1 MKPLREGVRGQESDN
16 TVGDV
21 RELRYDVKLTIN
33 EFKERM
39 GEIGNLTTNLERQI
53 KDLGRS
59 NAFEPMAKS
68 AEKATGILA
77 KVNEEVSKLQGTN
90 NGAPMGSAIEELTS
104 KFTLLQSIMRQLR
117 VEKEALMRG
126 EKIISDDG
134 SEKSLQTV
142 LVQLKAVED
151 EMKRIKALD
160 LNKIID
166 SNQVA
171 QFKEYTAAID
181 AQRKALEALDKT
193 YAKHKAMAQSTW
205 NKHRAEFEKANK
217 TLESMGFNTAENP
230 YKQHSWVD
238 YAKGVR
244 ESDQLRKVKEN
255 IAEIQAGIV
264 AKQKAEIANQQKI
277 LEQEKAIA
285 DAKRKET
292 AESIKANIAK
302 NREAV
307 NARNDAKAGNYNGN
321 AQLQTAWK
329 KVRDDAER
337 WTVAISRGKQLTQA
351 ELEAAQRVTREYRE
365 QLKLLGG
372 KKAVEV
378 APVSPV
384 LNYDSAKEFNTASSA
399 ARSAAGLM
407 ANTEAAR
414 SYEQELRRLQSQC
427 ESLYATYRKNPSKEN
442 LQALAQSRAELQRVT
457 KEYRQYEKAVVGASR
472 AENEFARK
480 AMSHFQWI
488 TTGAAIA
495 AATAVPMMGADKIT
509 SLDYQMAGIRQVIPQ
524 IEGIEDSKQ
533 YGDVATQIKNMNAAM
548 EQFVGTA
555 KQFGIS
561 TEEVLDSAKSIGRMY
576 GQGENGVTNTA
587 LFTKQ
592 AAKMAVADAFS
603 MEEATKG
610 LEAAMSQW
618 NLQTEDTNKLLTRS
632 SEIIDIWTRAAHSG
646 AASGQDISQAI
657 QVAGASAAQA
667 GVSFSFFT
675 SLVET
680 GVRTTARSGNEIGQA
695 LKSMFVTLGSGK
707 AEKALNLWG
716 IKTKELGTDGVEHV
730 RSLEKQI
737 LDISLAVSS
746 TNKDTTK
753 FLSTISGGKYQYSK
767 IAALLK
773 NYKEILRMQ
782 GVLNDGNTKGF
793 ADKQVEVQLDT
804 IKRKAQQMKAEVD
817 GLLMDIGR
825 SGGIETMKW
834 LADSFR
840 NVVTG
845 IRALN
850 HEAEQGG
857 TNVLVIA
864 KYLGEVLVTLTA
876 IKTVSAAI
884 GAIMTK
890 SAEKKAF
897 LNATADYRKNG
908 GSTIVSGGLFADSR
922 EQGRIKGEV
931 RAAEYLRAKQ
941 ALDAETASQERN
953 TAATGANTVATG
965 ANTTSK
971 VTNANA
977 KRADAGATVA
987 ETTATATNTA
997 ANTANTASNVANKA
1011 SLVSRVA
1018 TLRTSTTAL
1027 KVFAAAEGVATMAT
1041 RTLSSVVAAFGGLPG
1056 IAAMAI
1062 LTVGTALLT
1071 EADAA
1076 GEATNATQKHI
1087 DVMDEEIAKSQ
1098 QALDQISRR
1107 QTAARQVAEAYNK
1120 VKESLATCSAG
1131 SEEYVKKQE
1140 QMADMDQ
1147 TLAAIM
1153 GEDTKQFLTD
1163 NGFKL
1168 DAIDECMNKKKQDSL
1183 DTQKANLEKAKSSL
1197 SLTKQTIADV
1207 QKRIQSLK
1215 DEIEAVRDT
1224 GKAWNWLQKV
1234 IANTKLKAIKDR
1246 KRQANELLAMANN
1259 YGSGGISGWFNDR
1272 VVDIG
1277 GGVEKIAQRAS
1288 DNWNKADAEE
1298 QVLVKEMAEH
1308 GAFDDSVLNEYLA
1321 DQNKRLEELKARE
1334 SAEEQKVAEMGL
1346 QVEEAEQKSRENE
1359 ANSNSTPDNNN
1370 YGKER
1375 QPRGNHGNRKV
1386 SIDYA
1391 NDPLSA
1397 AIHMAAQSDKA
1408 QAYHIDEPLLR
1419 AIAARESG
1427 GDTTIK
1433 QTDGNG
1439 NLVTSDGVH
1448 LGMFQVTQSD
1458 ADRFGFGSIAEPL
1471 NNAMT
1476 AVYMLAEK
1484 FDLGGNSADLWG
1496 AVKRYNGG
1504 GDPNYVEQVRAN
1516 YNAQKQSFNFN
1527 GDAFGLPS
1535 SFNDDVIAGAKEELG
1550 QIYGGSNW
1558 RDIGQKVCTT
1568 FIQKALVN
1576 AGVDETTVDNLS
1588 ADATNWSTA
1597 AGYAFHPYS
1606 EVQSGAY
1613 VPKPGDIGL
1622 TNANAYGGRA
1632 GHVIMIGENGEGY
1645 YAAAGSGR
1653 KSAYYNTNWQTAFE
1667 SSGIEGVISVNEL
1680 SGRPYTTSVR
1690 GGKKKPKSINDF
1702 QLDPY
1707 AESQYKQQLI
1717 NEAADKTTLQGKIY
1731 DFYHGG
1737 ESGKN
1742 KANLAVAELKLASQE
1757 AAKQILEATLDSTNR
1772 NIKNFLS
1779 TRKDIGEMLEK
1790 RGTTWE
1796 KLVPAE
1802 RKALADLADD
1812 PSFAKQVENQEKIR
1826 VKIVETTKAIEE
1838 QKMARDKALGYM
1850 NPDEMDKYLIEKMGT
1865 DYELA
1870 HPYGDDNPRGKQEVL
1885 EAQRDILRDQ
1895 LERKQAAALNA
1906 KKDGDIQREN
1916 KLTEYEAAVEKLE
1929 ELKTKVTDGSDKG
1942 LTNEITKQ
1950 EAEVKRLGQE
1960 WKSLANVGTQAEQD
1974 TRKEV
1979 NETTRALTD
1988 KEREIRKVELEF
2000 NKMILDG
2007 TVNMFTNVLAEGKSF
2022 SESFKE
2028 LWADI
2033 GRFALKQLLM
2043 IQLQALFT
2051 RWGLKFA
2058 GGGDIPGR
2066 ANGGSI
2072 PGYASGGQ
2080 TAGAISG
2087 AGTGTSDSILAYIG
2101 NKDRFVYLS
2110 NGEYVM
2116 TAEATQRIG
2125 KDNLDRMNYGKYAT
2139 GGTISPTPYVPHIST
2154 SVTKKAEVLNRDNP
2168 NAKLESLMVQQTD
2181 LLRNMG
2187 KDGNGG
2193 LVVLNTQASSEQVM
2207 KALAE
2212 NPRALNAILGRN
2224 QRMGFR

>member
-1 MKPLREGVRGQESDN
+1 MAD
-16 TVGDV
+16 DV

-39 GEIGNLTTNLERQI
+39 GEIGNLTNTLERQI
-53 KDLGRS
+53 KDIGKS
-59 NAFEPMAKS
+59 NPFEPMAKS

-90 NGAPMGSAIEELTS
+90 KGAPMGSAIEELTS
-104 KFTLLQSIMRQLR
+104 KFTLLQGIMRQLR

-126 EKIISDDG
+126 EKIITDDG
-134 SEKSLQTV
+134 SEKTLQTV

-181 AQRKALEALDKT
+181 TQRKALEALDKT

-217 TLESMGFNTAENP
+217 TLTGMGFNPAENP
-230 YKQHSWVD
+230 YKQQGWVD
-238 YAKGVR
+238 YVKEVR

-292 AESIKANIAK
+292 AERIKSNIAK
-302 NREAV
+302 NHEAV
-307 NARNDAKAGNYNGN
+307 NARNDAKAGNYTGN
-321 AQLQTAWK
+321 KALAQAWE
-329 KVRDDAER
+329 KVRSDAEK
-337 WTVAISRGKQLTQA
+337 WNIALSRGKQITDE
-351 ELEAAQRVTREYRE
+351 ELRAAQRITEEYRKQVKE
-365 QLKLLGG
+365 IGG
-372 KKAVEV
+372 KAALRN
-378 APVSPV
+378 APQSPI
-384 LNYDSAKEFNTASSA
+384 LNYDNAVSFNAASTA
-399 ARSAAGLM
+399 AREASAI
-407 ANTEAAR
+407 ANNVRHQSEEVR
-414 SYEQELRRLQSQC
+414 SYEQELRRLQAQC

-618 NLQTEDTNKLLTRS
+618 NLQTEDTNKLLVRS

-695 LKSMFVTLGSGK
+695 LKSLFVTLGSGK

-804 IKRKAQQMKAEVD
+804 IKRKTQQMKAEVD

-825 SGGIETMKW
+825 DGGIETLKW
-834 LADSFR
+834 IAESFR
-840 NVVTG
+840 NVVSG
-845 IRALN
+845 IRELN
-850 HEAEQGG
+850 REAEKGG

-864 KYLGEVLVTLTA
+864 KHLGEVLATLTA
-876 IKTVSAAI
+876 IKAVSAAV
-884 GAIMTK
+884 GAIMAK
-890 SAEKKAF
+890 NAEKKAF

-908 GSTIVSGGLFADSR
+908 GSSTMFSGGFFADSR
-922 EQGRIKGEV
+922 ENGRIKGEV

-953 TAATGANTVATG
+953 TVATGANTVATG
-965 ANTTSK
+965 VNTTSK
-971 VTNANA
+971 VGNASA
-977 KRADAGATVA
+977 KRADAGATAA
-987 ETTATATNTA
+987 ETAATATSTA

-1018 TLRTSTTAL
+1018 TLRTSATAM

-1087 DVMDEEIAKSQ
+1087 DAMDEEIAKSQ

-1107 QTAARQVAEAYNK
+1107 QNAARQVAEAYNK
-1120 VKESLATCSAG
+1120 VNESLATCSVG

-1183 DTQKANLEKAKSSL
+1183 ETQKENLEKAKSSL

-1207 QKRIQSLK
+1207 QKRIQSLR

-1277 GGVEKIAQRAS
+1277 GGVEKLAQRAS
-1288 DNWNKADAEE
+1288 DNWNKADSEE
-1298 QVLVKEMAEH
+1298 QALVKEMAEH

-1346 QVEEAEQKSRENE
+1346 QVEEAERKAKENE
-1359 ANSNSTPDNNN
+1359 TNGNSIPDNNN

-1375 QPRGNHGNRKV
+1375 QPRVHQGRNRKI

-1427 GDTTIK
+1427 GDTTIM

-1484 FDLGGNSADLWG
+1484 FDMGGNNADLWG

-1527 GDAFGLPS
+1527 GDDFGLPG

-1606 EVQSGAY
+1606 EITSGAY

-1622 TNANAYGGRA
+1622 TNANAYGGKA

-1680 SGRPYTTSVR
+1680 AGKPYTTSVR

-1707 AESQYKQQLI
+1707 AESQYKQQLV
-1717 NEAADKTTLQGKIY
+1717 NEAADKTTLEGKIY
-1731 DFYHGG
+1731 DYYHGG

-1742 KANLAVAELKLASQE
+1742 KAELAVAELKLASQK
-1757 AAKQILEATLDSTNR
+1757 AAKQLLEATFDSTNR

-1802 RKALADLADD
+1802 RKALADLAGD

-1838 QKMARDKALGYM
+1838 QKMARDEALGYM
-1850 NPDEMDKYLIEKMGT
+1850 NPDERSKYMREQLKKDFELKGGSSYGEKRRM
-1865 DYELA
+1865 
-1870 HPYGDDNPRGKQEVL
+1870 L
-1885 EAQRDILRDQ
+1885 EAQKEILDADLARHTKAYEEAKADGESKRAKALKDLQ
-1895 LERKQAAALNA
+1895 DAEAKLQSLEGDKLKNPTDEATKAV
-1906 KKDGDIQREN
+1906 KKQRE
-1916 KLTEYEAAVEKLE
+1916 AVEKLRDSWDS
-1929 ELKTKVTDGSDKG
+1929 LDK
-1942 LTNEITKQ
+1942 
-1950 EAEVKRLGQE
+1950 
-1960 WKSLANVGTQAEQD
+1960 VGTQQEQIAKKRLD
-1974 TRKEV
+1974 ETKSEIQNVNNEMNEV
-1979 NETTRALTD
+1979 SKSLYQQIGNGVTTMFD
-1988 KEREIRKVELEF
+1988 
-2000 NKMILDG
+2000 NIL
-2007 TVNMFTNVLAEGKSF
+2007 LQGKSF
-2022 SESFKE
+2022 QESFKN
-2028 LWADI
+2028 LWRDI
-2033 GRFALKQLLM
+2033 ASFALQQLM
-2043 IQLQALFT
+2043 RIALAKAFPSIFGAKAT
-2051 RWGLKFA
+2051 
-2058 GGGDIPGR
+2058 GG
-2066 ANGGSI
+2066 ALATGGSI
-2072 PGYASGGQ
+2072 PGYADGGQ
-2080 TAGAISG
+2080 TAGAITG
-2087 AGTGTSDSILAYIG
+2087 AGTGTSDSILAYIA

-2116 TAEATQRIG
+2116 TAEATRRIG
-2125 KDNLDRMNYGKYAT
+2125 KGNLDRMNYGKYAD
-2139 GGTISPTPYVPHIST
+2139 GGALSPTPYVPHLSA
-2154 SVTKKAEVLNRDNP
+2154 SVARRAQSIDRSNP
-2168 NAKLESLMVQQTD
+2168 NARMEELMQQQTD
-2181 LLRNMG
+2181 LLRGMG
-2187 KDGNGG
+2187 ENGNGG
-2193 LVVLNTQASSEQVM
+2193 SVVVLNTQASSQEVL